1 MADLLFAF
9 LTHSQSPSANEPCKK
24 LLHRPHRNQGQ
35 DSGTQRNPNL
45 LMLKALASSETIHTV
60 NWDCLVNTRLLYG
73 HQLHTRPVT
82 IILQGVNM
90 GVVLQKLDKQRES
103 KELEQLL
110 SPDNVTDMLN
120 HFRMVPLL
128 AVQVFILD

>member
-1 MADLLFAF
+1 
-9 LTHSQSPSANEPCKK
+9 
-24 LLHRPHRNQGQ
+24 
-35 DSGTQRNPNL
+35 
-45 LMLKALASSETIHTV
+45 MLKALASSETIQTV
-60 NWDCLVNTRLLYG
+60 NWDFLVNTRLLYG
-73 HQLHTRPVT
+73 HQLHTRPIT
-82 IILQGVNM
+82 TMLQGVNM

>member
-1 MADLLFAF
+1 M
-9 LTHSQSPSANEPCKK
+9 
-24 LLHRPHRNQGQ
+24 
-35 DSGTQRNPNL
+35 
-45 LMLKALASSETIHTV
+45 
-60 NWDCLVNTRLLYG
+60 
-73 HQLHTRPVT
+73 
-82 IILQGVNM
+82 LQGVNM
-90 GVVLQKLDKQRES
+90 GVVLQRLDKQRES

>member
-1 MADLLFAF
+1 M
-9 LTHSQSPSANEPCKK
+9 HP
-24 LLHRPHRNQGQ
+24 RPI
-35 DSGTQRNPNL
+35 T
-45 LMLKALASSETIHTV
+45 T
-60 NWDCLVNTRLLYG
+60 
-73 HQLHTRPVT
+73 
-82 IILQGVNM
+82 ILQGVNM

-128 AVQVFILD
+128 AVQVFILQ